1 MMKYPIGIQSF
12 NQIIEDGYVYVD
24 KTDLIY
30 QLVTTGKIYFLS
42 RPRRFGKS
50 LLVST
55 LKCYFQGR
63 KELFRGLAI
72 DKLETEW
79 AEYPVFHIDF
89 NGDNFTKAN
98 VLEQKIE
105 NHIADWEK
113 TYGKSDTAQTTGD
126 RFVYVLRQAHKRYG
140 RRCVVLIDEYDKP
153 ILDVLDTGYKTTIDG
168 EERPLEDWHREVLKG
183 FYSTFKSAD
192 EDLSRKSACSAALT
206 NPLTSAWTIGMKR
219 FVALPKKNWN
229 GVLPNRFMRWLKN
242 TDVWMRK

>member
-12 NQIIEDGYVYVD
+12 NQIIEDSYVYVD

-79 AEYPVFHIDF
+79 AEYPIFHIDF

-126 RFVYVLRQAHKRYG
+126 RFVYVFADRRIRQTYLRRIGYG
-140 RRCVVLIDEYDKP
+140 L
-153 ILDVLDTGYKTTIDG
+153 
-168 EERPLEDWHREVLKG
+168 
-183 FYSTFKSAD
+183 
-192 EDLSRKSACSAALT
+192 
-206 NPLTSAWTIGMKR
+206 
-219 FVALPKKNWN
+219 
-229 GVLPNRFMRWLKN
+229 
-242 TDVWMRK
+242 

>member
-12 NQIIEDGYVYVD
+12 NQIIEDSYVYVD

-79 AEYPVFHIDF
+79 AEYPIFHIDF

-113 TYGKSDTAQTTGD
+113 TYGKPGSPE
-126 RFVYVLRQAHKRYG
+126 RVL
-140 RRCVVLIDEYDKP
+140 
-153 ILDVLDTGYKTTIDG
+153 LDL
-168 EERPLEDWHREVLKG
+168 
-183 FYSTFKSAD
+183 
-192 EDLSRKSACSAALT
+192 
-206 NPLTSAWTIGMKR
+206 
-219 FVALPKKNWN
+219 
-229 GVLPNRFMRWLKN
+229 
-242 TDVWMRK
+242 